1 MFHRFVALGALLVP
15 LAATAATTIVPGT
28 ICTSEST
35 VDMPTNG
42 ALLNAAGGSSST
54 IKFHCPVIRSQSV
67 STYASTMSVT
77 INAKV
82 NWSYEAFYCVLRS
95 VSANGTLMDS
105 AAVYLP
111 PKTTSNNGYASSTF
125 SITLLPL
132 FASSVGLRC
141 NVPGVYSGETAGIVS
156 LQVND

>member
-1 MFHRFVALGALLVP
+1 MFHRSCAIGALIFP

-35 VDMPTNG
+35 VDLPTNG
-42 ALLNAAGGSSST
+42 ALLNAAGGPSST
-54 IKFHCPVIRSQSV
+54 IKFHCPVIRSQAV
-67 STYASTMSVT
+67 SSYASTMSVT

-82 NWSYEAFYCVLRS
+82 NYSYEAFYCMLRS
-95 VSANGTLMDS
+95 VTANGTLMDS
-105 AAVYLP
+105 AGVYLP
-111 PKTTSNNGYASSTF
+111 PKTSSNNGYASSTF
-125 SITLLPL
+125 SITLLPGT
-132 FASSVGLRC
+132 ATSVGLRC